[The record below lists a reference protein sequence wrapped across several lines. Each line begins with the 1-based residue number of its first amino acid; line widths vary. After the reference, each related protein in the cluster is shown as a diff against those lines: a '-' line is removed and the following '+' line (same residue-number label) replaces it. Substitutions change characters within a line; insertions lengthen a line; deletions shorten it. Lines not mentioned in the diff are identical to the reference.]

1 MTADRRNT
9 LVVAALILSMTL
21 GARVLTWL
29 EPYRPRW
36 EGPVALTAERALP
49 VQEVEISYAG
59 TPGEVEA
66 LDFDLRDSI
75 CWVNADGAV
84 EWRPAGP
91 RVQLIVL
98 GSEGAVLSDAQKR
111 AVLATIGSLSQASGV
126 ELVNVRLAPGLQP
139 GRDGARSP
147 QADDLCR
154 LLVRKGII
162 E

>member
-9 LVVAALILSMTL
+9 LVVVALILSMTV

-49 VQEVEISYAG
+49 VQEIAIAYAG
-59 TPGEVEA
+59 SPSELEA
-66 LDFDLRDSI
+66 LDLDLRDSI
-75 CWVNADGAV
+75 CWVNADGTV

-98 GSEGAVLSDAQKR
+98 GSEGPLLTDAQKR

-126 ELVNVRLAPGLQP
+126 ELVNVRLAPSLQP
-139 GRDGARSP
+139 GRDGVRPP